1 MSSSVGKGG
10 RDIPPLSIAA
20 GSLNQTVEIYFCFYN
35 VPTTEG
41 GYYADK
47 PHNSHSREV
56 LSEKKKKKSGERRI
70 QESVT
75 VLSKVTCFSYFFL
88 SSQLTV

>member
-1 MSSSVGKGG
+1 MSSPVGKGG

>member
-1 MSSSVGKGG
+1 MLREHLFSCL
-10 RDIPPLSIAA
+10 PPLSIAA

-56 LSEKKKKKSGERRI
+56 LSEKKKKKKKKKWREKDPGICNSFI
-70 QESVT
+70 
-75 VLSKVTCFSYFFL
+75 
-88 SSQLTV
+88 